1 MAERTIGVARNGLP
15 QIGLTQI
22 GLAPEEA
29 GPVFLRYTAADALS
43 NLVAMLELA
52 DEGQL
57 RCRAGNRQPYA
68 ATIRLAED
76 ALVAGDYYDG
86 AEPIAAY
93 AWPILLLTGGLARLN
108 GSWLEPT
115 TRGQA
120 VLAQPSYPALGALWD
135 RWLGSVSHDEFG
147 RVEAVRGQRRP
158 GTLTPVAERRGA
170 IADALAALEPGAW
183 TDIDDVLTHLHAPEQ
198 PPLAVARNL
207 MALWRL
213 YLDDPYHGSLGR
225 AGTAAWAVLESRYA
239 LCVLFEYAA
248 TLGVIDVAYTGPD
261 GARDDYRGLW
271 GADRL
276 PRLSRYDGL
285 LAIRVNEL
293 GAAVLHDPDIL
304 PGLSLPMPRLRLVR

>member
-1 MAERTIGVARNGLP
+1 VAERTIGAAQMGQAHAGLP
-15 QIGLTQI
+15 Q
-22 GLAPEEA
+22 EEA
-29 GPVFLRYTAADALS
+29 RPVFLRYTAADALS

-57 RCRAGNRQPYA
+57 RCRAGSRQPYA

-76 ALVAGDYYDG
+76 ALVAGDFYG
-86 AEPIAAY
+86 GGEPIAAY
-93 AWPILLLTGGLARLN
+93 AWPILLLTGGLARLD
-108 GSWLEPT
+108 GSRLEPT
-115 TRGQA
+115 TRGRA
-120 VLAQPSYPALGALWD
+120 VLAGPSYPALGALWD

-147 RVEAVRGQRRP
+147 RVEAVRGQRRT

-170 IADALAALEPGAW
+170 IADGLAALEPGVW
-183 TDIDDVLTHLHAPEQ
+183 TDVDDVLACLRDPEQ

-207 MALWRL
+207 TALWRL

-225 AGTAAWAVLESRYA
+225 ASAVAWAVLESRYA

-276 PRLSRYDGL
+276 SRLSRYDGL
-285 LAIRVNEL
+285 LAVRVNEF

-304 PGLSLPMPRLRLVR
+304 AGLTLPMPRLRVVR